1 MAARVG
7 LRGGP
12 VKPLQAVVRSFAGD
26 HDVVRVRF
34 AQARGRDLDELGL
47 GAERLDVAHPAIP
60 HAAAEAAHHL
70 EDHVGRGTPV
80 GHAALDALGH
90 ELRRRDLT
98 LLEVAVGGAF
108 LHGAEAAHPA
118 DHLEAP
124 ALEQER
130 LARALLGP
138 ASIDPIITLSAPA
151 ASAFTTSPEYLMPPS
166 AITGTSTAPRTAS
179 RIAVTWGTPTPVT
192 TRVVQI
198 EPGPTPTFTAST
210 PRSTSARAPA
220 SVATFP
226 PTSS

>member
-12 VKPLQAVVRSFAGD
+12 VKPLEAVVRSFAGD

-47 GAERLDVAHPAIP
+47 GPERLDVAHPAIP

-70 EDHVGRGTPV
+70 EDHVGGGTPV

-90 ELRRRDLT
+90 ELRRRHLT

-130 LARALLGP
+130 LARALLGAREHRP
-138 ASIDPIITLSAPA
+138 HHHALGPRRERLHHVARVLDA
-151 ASAFTTSPEYLMPPS
+151 AVRNHRHVPRPPPPPPPPPPPW
-166 AITGTSTAPRTAS
+166 PR
-179 RIAVTWGTPTPVT
+179 P
-192 TRVVQI
+192 
-198 EPGPTPTFTAST
+198 PGPPPRRGPPPGGRTP
-210 PRSTSARAPA
+210 
-220 SVATFP
+220 P
-226 PTSS
+226 PPP